1 MVCIKMIIPNMITII
16 TILLGYWIGRGAP
29 PIKLTTYRSA
39 KIFLVIFGII
49 VLYLSNFGVPYI
61 GQGSGV
67 IRNYCTSTICTPA
80 PPCESNEDIT
90 NSD

>member
-39 KIFLVIFGII
+39 KIFW
-49 VLYLSNFGVPYI
+49 
-61 GQGSGV
+61 
-67 IRNYCTSTICTPA
+67 
-80 PPCESNEDIT
+80 
-90 NSD
+90 